1 MDEFYT
7 INQAAMVLKIH
18 PLTVRRYIKEGK
30 LKAYRAG
37 GNIRIS
43 VNDLRAFTQNFIPH
57 HQRMNKTS
65 LLLRNRSQSISQTS
79 PFSFSDPILAL
90 KGKGLSMNKLE
101 EE

>member
-7 INQAAMVLKIH
+7 INQAAITLKVH

-43 VNDLRAFTQNFIPH
+43 VNDLRHFTENFIPH
-57 HQRMNKTS
+57 AQKQTKV
-65 LLLRNRSQSISQTS
+65 QSTQTKE
-79 PFSFSDPILAL
+79 FSFSDPILSL
-90 KGKGLSMNKLE
+90 KGKGLSMSRIE
-101 EE
+101 QG

>member
-7 INQAAMVLKIH
+7 INQTAIALKVH

-43 VNDLRAFTQNFIPH
+43 VNDLRAFTQNFITRH
-57 HQRMNKTS
+57 KTFKS
-65 LLLRNRSQSISQTS
+65 QPNPEQIDSKQFSYTDPLLS
-79 PFSFSDPILAL
+79 L
-90 KGKGLSMNKLE
+90 KGKGLSMSKLE
-101 EE
+101 QG